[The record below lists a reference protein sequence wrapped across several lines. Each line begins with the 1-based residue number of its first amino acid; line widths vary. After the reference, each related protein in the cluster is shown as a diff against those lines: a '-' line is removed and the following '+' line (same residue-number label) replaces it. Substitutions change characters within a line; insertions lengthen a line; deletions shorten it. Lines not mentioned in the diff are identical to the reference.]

1 MHFLLFLSLV
11 YILNCYYSSVS
22 LTDLYFPLT
31 HLSQERNLYLVL
43 LFFFKKRRLLYIYF
57 SHLFS
62 PLQKYTTFY
71 LYYIANVNSM
81 YKYHFLFNSSSNSS
95 TCCNVSPFINE
106 KSVVSSTPTWH
117 SLFFIFVNYHKIT
130 NINLLFNNNI

>member
-43 LFFFKKRRLLYIYF
+43 LFSLKNEDFCTFTSAI
-57 SHLFS
+57 SS
-62 PLQKYTTFY
+62 PPLQKYTTFY